1 LDAAKDKGTGKGWAE
16 DGVEGEKEIHTYL
29 MNSVRLL
36 KLYSINNPWH
46 ASHDIVS
53 IAFERREE
61 DIVDVDEGTR
71 EKGGKKGSGSKINV
85 SYVTTSSTSNQIFS
99 VFDSH
104 FPKGQEH
111 LKGRRGLMKSLTHG
125 TPRDKYKGVYS
136 LSDSSVTV
144 SEEDVWVQVSGS
156 GDLLTVLITTS
167 PAEIRASSQNSV
179 LVPVRVS
186 VTNSSGFKIPA
197 FSIDM
202 ILLTAD
208 RCIASSPLS
217 AYMASVLP
225 SGSAG
230 TLIGPDSLIEYLLP
244 GSVVEKTFHILVRHV
259 CSVDAVVRLSYPDLS
274 EEEADSGDTFFTCP
288 HTVKLGRGGGGRAG
302 VVTAD
307 TDCAPYH
314 IGVWSY
320 LHPYSDAVTAFRK
333 CEGNSS
339 SSSSSS
345 LRTLPSPSVNHI
357 IRGASSAE
365 QRLTLKSYN
374 EGLSYD
380 TFSSLWNSLPYSA
393 VIHECYH
400 FMSHGAEQG
409 GQGNVRTE
417 LYRVNLPASCTSTSS
432 SSSSLAWAMNTLWG
446 CSVAVRADS
455 VLTEEEESTKGSG
468 DPVSQSQGVKMRMTV
483 RCSSKETFKTIQAN
497 ASSFLDA
504 FL

>member
-1 LDAAKDKGTGKGWAE
+1 MRSLE
-16 DGVEGEKEIHTYL
+16 LH
-29 MNSVRLL
+29 
-36 KLYSINNPWH
+36 SINYAYH
-46 ASHDIVS
+46 VSHDIVFHTF
-53 IAFERREE
+53 ARREE
-61 DIVDVDEGTR
+61 DVVDVDEVMR
-71 EKGGKKGSGSKINV
+71 EKGDKGSKKGSGSKVNV
-85 SYVTTSSTSNQIFS
+85 SYVTTTSTFYQIFS

-111 LKGRRGLMKSLTHG
+111 LKGRNRGLMKSLTHG
-125 TPRDKYKGVYS
+125 TPRDEHRGVYS
-136 LSDSSVTV
+136 VSDSSGSV

-156 GDLLTVLITTS
+156 GDLLTVLVTKS

-217 AYMASVLP
+217 AHLASVLP

-244 GSVVEKTFHILVRHV
+244 GSMVEKTFHILVRHV
-259 CSVDAVVRLSYPDLS
+259 CSVDVVVRLCYPDLT
-274 EEEADSGDTFFTCP
+274 EEEADSGDAFFTCP

-333 CEGNSS
+333 CDEGNPSS
-339 SSSSSS
+339 SSSTSS
-345 LRTLPSPSVNHI
+345 LRTLPSPSVNQI
-357 IRGASSAE
+357 MRGASNAE
-365 QRLTLKSYN
+365 QRMTLKSCH

-393 VIHECYH
+393 VIHECYQL
-400 FMSHGAEQG
+400 MSHGAEHG
-409 GQGNVRTE
+409 GQVNIRTG
-417 LYRVNLPASCTSTSS
+417 LYRVNLPASCTSSS
-432 SSSSLAWAMNTLWG
+432 SSSSLAWATSTLWG

-455 VLTEEEESTKGSG
+455 ALAEEEEGTNGAG
-468 DPVSQSQGVKMRMTV
+468 DPISHGQGVKMRMTV

>member
-1 LDAAKDKGTGKGWAE
+1 MQL
-16 DGVEGEKEIHTYL
+16 H
-29 MNSVRLL
+29 
-36 KLYSINNPWH
+36 SISSAWH
-46 ASHDIVS
+46 VSHYTVLIT
-53 IAFERREE
+53 FECREE
-61 DIVDVDEGTR
+61 DIVDVDEVTR
-71 EKGGKKGSGSKINV
+71 ERGSKKGSSSKINV
-85 SYVTTSSTSNQIFS
+85 SYVTTTSTSNQIIS

-111 LKGRRGLMKSLTHG
+111 FKGRRGLMKSLTRG
-125 TPRDKYKGVYS
+125 TSRDKYKGVYS
-136 LSDSSVTV
+136 LSDSSVSV

-156 GDLLTVLITTS
+156 GDLLTVLVTTS

-202 ILLTAD
+202 IILTAD

-217 AYMASVLP
+217 AYMSSVLP

-244 GSVVEKTFHILVRHV
+244 GSMVEKTFHILVRHV
-259 CSVDAVVRLSYPDLS
+259 CSVDAVVRLSYPDLT
-274 EEEADSGDTFFTCP
+274 EEEADSGDAFFTCP

-333 CEGNSS
+333 CEECNSS
-339 SSSSSS
+339 SFSSSSS
-345 LRTLPSPSVNHI
+345 LRTLPSPSVNQL

-365 QRLTLKSYN
+365 QKMTLKSYN

-393 VIHECYH
+393 VIHECYQL
-400 FMSHGAEQG
+400 MSHGLEQG

-417 LYRVNLPASCTSTSS
+417 LYRVNLPPSCTSS
-432 SSSSLAWAMNTLWG
+432 SSSCSSLAWAMNTLWG
-446 CSVAVRADS
+446 CSVVVRADS
-455 VLTEEEESTKGSG
+455 VLTEEEEGTKGTG
-468 DPVSQSQGVKMRMTV
+468 DPTSHSQGVKMRMTV